1 MGLKGVDDKHFYVD
15 GNLIDLVWI
24 NHHAKTLINAANY
37 HEMNRSLHWIRKLAE
52 RLAIGHER
60 ADDERELRQRLTTLG
75 LDWIVG
81 QDEAP
86 PAG

>member
-1 MGLKGVDDKHFYVD
+1 MSLKGVDEKHFYVD
-15 GNLIDLVWI
+15 GKLIDLVWI

-52 RLAIGHER
+52 RLATGDER
-60 ADDERELRQRLTTLG
+60 VDDERELRKRLATLG

-81 QDEAP
+81 WDITR
-86 PAG
+86 PAD